1 VYLPMS
7 ERLYIAKICINRAL
21 RGRGA
26 DGCRGVAITDWRKM
40 RHFHRDDDI
49 VELYKAAVDGDESAW
64 RALDERFTP
73 FVWSVAR
80 AHRLS
85 RADSEDVVQYVW
97 FTLAQ
102 NLAGIREPACLGSWL
117 FRVARNECLRALRQ
131 PLRQIP
137 TDDIIE
143 PDCPDERAYA
153 DAFVLL
159 EERNAEL
166 WRAVDR
172 LPSPCRQLLRM
183 LFGPGAPPTYEEVS
197 SQLNMPI
204 GSVGPRRQRCLE
216 RLQRFLL

>member
-1 VYLPMS
+1 
-7 ERLYIAKICINRAL
+7 
-21 RGRGA
+21 
-26 DGCRGVAITDWRKM
+26 M
-40 RHFHRDDDI
+40 RRFHRDDDI
-49 VELYKAAVDGDESAW
+49 VELYRAAVGGDESAW
-64 RALDERFTP
+64 QALVDRFGP
-73 FVWSVAR
+73 LVWSVTR

-85 RADSEDVVQYVW
+85 RADAEDVCQYVW
-97 FTLAQ
+97 LTLAQ
-102 NLAGIREPACLGSWL
+102 NLEKGIRQPACLGAWV
-117 FRVARNECLRALRQ
+117 FRVARNECLRSLRH
-131 PLRQIP
+131 PARQIP

-143 PDCPDERAYA
+143 PDCPDDRAYA
-153 DAFVLL
+153 DALVLL

-172 LPSPCRQLLRM
+172 LPNPCCLLLRM